1 MEGPFQG
8 KTEENEKRTI
18 RDWHFSFEIC
28 LQESTLIIYRIRREL
43 LRMEIERINDH
54 TVKFYISYGDIEE
67 RGFDREEIWYNR
79 ERSEELFWEMMDEAH
94 DEEDFMVEGPL
105 WIQVQALD
113 KGLEVIVTRAQLS
126 KDGKNFEVPVS
137 EDKRIDI
144 PVDERIEALLDQH
157 FNSSTKTDE
166 TKVEKL
172 DEEKD
177 LLQFMVRFRDLEY
190 IISASHRLQHLEN
203 LSNHLY
209 FYEKSYYL
217 YVDFSSEHYTD
228 EEIDN
233 VLSVLLEY
241 GEESAI
247 SIHRLQEYGSEVAKD
262 DAMKEMTKHF
272 PLK

>member
-1 MEGPFQG
+1 
-8 KTEENEKRTI
+8 
-18 RDWHFSFEIC
+18 
-28 LQESTLIIYRIRREL
+28 
-43 LRMEIERINDH
+43 MEIERINDH

-113 KGLEVIVTRAQLS
+113 KGLEVVVTRAQLS

-137 EDKRIDI
+137 EDKKIDI
-144 PVDERIEALLDQH
+144 PVDERIEALIDQH
-157 FNSSTKTDE
+157 FNSNPKVDNKDDKLEEE
-166 TKVEKL
+166 T
-172 DEEKD
+172 D
-177 LLQFMVRFRDLEY
+177 LLQFMIRFRDLEY
-190 IISASHRLQHLEN
+190 IISVSHRLQHLEN
-203 LSNHLY
+203 LDNSLY
-209 FYEKSYYL
+209 FFEGSYYL

-241 GEESAI
+241 GDESAM
-247 SIHRLQEYGSEVAKD
+247 SIHRLQEYGSEVVKAT
-262 DAMKEMTKHF
+262 AMKDMTMHF

>member
-1 MEGPFQG
+1 
-8 KTEENEKRTI
+8 
-18 RDWHFSFEIC
+18 
-28 LQESTLIIYRIRREL
+28 
-43 LRMEIERINDH
+43 MEIERINDH

-79 ERSEELFWEMMDEAH
+79 ERSEELFWEMMDEAN

-113 KGLEVIVTRAQLS
+113 KGLEVVVTRAQLS

-137 EDKRIDI
+137 DDKKIDI
-144 PVDERIEALLDQH
+144 PVDERIEALIDQH
-157 FNSSTKTDE
+157 FNSNPKADNKEDKTEEE
-166 TKVEKL
+166 T
-172 DEEKD
+172 D
-177 LLQFMVRFRDLEY
+177 LLQFMIRFKDLEY
-190 IISASHRLQHLEN
+190 IISVSHRLQHLEN
-203 LSNHLY
+203 LSNSLY
-209 FYEKSYYL
+209 FFEGSYYL
-217 YVDFSSEHYTD
+217 YADFSSEHYTD

-241 GEESAI
+241 GDESAM

-262 DAMKEMTKHF
+262 TAMKEMTIHF